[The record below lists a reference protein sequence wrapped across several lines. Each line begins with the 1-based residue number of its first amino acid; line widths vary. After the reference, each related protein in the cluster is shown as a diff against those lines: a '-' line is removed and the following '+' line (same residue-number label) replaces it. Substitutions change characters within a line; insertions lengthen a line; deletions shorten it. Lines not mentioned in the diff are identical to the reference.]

1 MLPSLEITADTYCLI
16 VTRGHN
22 HDEEAL
28 YYLAERGA
36 RYVGLIGS
44 RRKIKMIFE
53 DLLEEGI
60 SPAALEQ
67 VYAPLGIDIGSQTVM
82 EIAVSI
88 CAELVAHRNRDGVIP
103 GRPARIPVR
112 T

>member
-1 MLPSLEITADTYCLI
+1 MRITPHTYCLI

-22 HDEEAL
+22 HDQRAL
-28 YYLAERGA
+28 YHLADRGA

-44 RRKIKMIFE
+44 RRKIKLIFD
-53 DLLEEGI
+53 DLLDAGI
-60 SPAALEQ
+60 SAEALNN
-67 VYAPLGIDIGSQTVM
+67 VHAPLGINIGSQTVA

-88 CAELVAHRNRDGVIP
+88 CAELVSHRNRDGFIP
-103 GRPARIPVR
+103 GRPAGIELP